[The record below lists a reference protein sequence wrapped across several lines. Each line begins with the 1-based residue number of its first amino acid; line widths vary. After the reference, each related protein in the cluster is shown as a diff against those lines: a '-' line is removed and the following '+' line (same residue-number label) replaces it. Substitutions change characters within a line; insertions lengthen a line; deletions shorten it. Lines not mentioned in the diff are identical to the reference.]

1 MRKVKYKYRCSDI
14 ISLINNV
21 NNNVLIIHYQNQEMK
36 HHMSWVMEDLNY
48 VNDGILKIQPRVGK
62 GKTITI

>member
-48 VNDGILKIQPRVGK
+48 VKDGILKIQSRVGN
-62 GKTITI
+62 GKTITF

>member
-1 MRKVKYKYRCSDI
+1 MRKVKYKYRCNDI

-36 HHMSWVMEDLNY
+36 HHMSWVMEENY
-48 VNDGILKIQPRVGK
+48 VNDGILKIQSRVGNS
-62 GKTITI
+62 KTIPF